1 MIQIQ
6 VSSIQKLKE
15 LLILAQPGKMLSPNL
30 GMGRNIIALQH
41 CALVLQLM
49 VQLRAST
56 NRFGQSPFLSYGFT
70 NSFSQ
75 NVIHSIEHE
84 KTIVGNDDGCH
95 YHACITEP
103 ARAQASIGP
112 EIISKQE
119 VIIDNCH
126 LRGHTDARCRAKFD
140 PKKNKEAKHFNTQVA
155 EQTFSW
161 FGKFKHIGRHMGLES
176 YWVFIIGLFH
186 ERNKVCIAR
195 QKARNKRKRKRSNDF
210 E

>member
-1 MIQIQ
+1 MCIGFAADGVVESVYESFRSESLSQLWLH
-6 VSSIQKLKE
+6 KLFLTKRY
-15 LLILAQPGKMLSPNL
+15 P
-30 GMGRNIIALQH
+30 
-41 CALVLQLM
+41 QL
-49 VQLRAST
+49 
-56 NRFGQSPFLSYGFT
+56 
-70 NSFSQ
+70 
-75 NVIHSIEHE
+75 EHE

-95 YHACITEP
+95 YYAYITKP
-103 ARAQASIGP
+103 ARAQAAIEP

-195 QKARNKRKRKRSNDF
+195 QKARNKRKRKRSNAF
-210 E
+210 A

>member
-1 MIQIQ
+1 MFPPAPSANYSNLFLCMMIFPTF
-6 VSSIQKLKE
+6 SF
-15 LLILAQPGKMLSPNL
+15 
-30 GMGRNIIALQH
+30 
-41 CALVLQLM
+41 
-49 VQLRAST
+49 VQLHNHKLPLMTFYLCTSS
-56 NRFGQSPFLSYGFT
+56 NNIF
-70 NSFSQ
+70 
-75 NVIHSIEHE
+75 
-84 KTIVGNDDGCH
+84 
-95 YHACITEP
+95 
-103 ARAQASIGP
+103 
-112 EIISKQE
+112 ISKQK
-119 VIIDNCH
+119 VIINNGH
-126 LRGHTDARCRAKFD
+126 PRGHTDARCRAKFD